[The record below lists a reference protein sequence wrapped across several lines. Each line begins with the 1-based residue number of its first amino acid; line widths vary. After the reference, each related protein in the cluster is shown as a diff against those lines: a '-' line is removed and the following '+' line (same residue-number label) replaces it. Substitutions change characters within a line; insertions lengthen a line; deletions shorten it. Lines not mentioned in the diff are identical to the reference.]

1 MGKPRLLQYTVM
13 LMCQGN
19 PQSHDDEPA
28 LQQEMKQPAEESLQH
43 RPSNDD
49 NAASYHDA
57 EPSAEASIQHAQCND
72 SDDSARNGADQPA
85 EERLEPSQS
94 QECKEAIQQ
103 NTEPPVEAAVHQT
116 PKTVGNDSGYNS
128 PEDETSAWEKI
139 LEMRARE
146 HQNDLAALQDEHEDE
161 LKYLRRDLSS
171 EVGKKELLQR
181 RVKKEVLAKK
191 DIKQQLHVLQGEHR
205 VVVEASKSK
214 DREIEEQQ
222 REAVAHRARLQ
233 EMETRFQMKESAYLE
248 TIKIQEELIKAK
260 EEEVVDLRLRN
271 YYLNSEGS
279 TKSVGADTRK
289 PQEGGLA
296 TNGNQWEAGYHHAL
310 ENGQRWRS
318 ELEMCSKQKEQAMT
332 IATNFKVQLELA
344 ETANEKLREEV
355 DAKQNEMEVDA
366 RYYEQIRGQNWDLQK
381 RINESIGDVAT
392 LKYKKALAEQEA
404 AADVKELTRKL
415 DSRTAELS
423 ALEATRAEWQADP
436 EGVLLTLSKGVTS
449 DTLILALAKHLEL
462 TLNENDSLKQRMV
475 AWEQEYD
482 ALNGQLRHTKA
493 HRDGLSQSLAEKASD
508 ITCLKDKIH
517 DLETEILR
525 RDMNEEADKRAEP
538 GYLQAME
545 EIQRLREA
553 ASENDESA
561 VDSGLLTAQ
570 RDQARRVALQ
580 NRQQHVAEVESLKD
594 LIEGLYQRVLKLEA
608 TLAAAGRTIEGPDDE
623 GNALKAEC
631 ACVLGYDEAES
642 ELEDGSPVN
651 PASEPEN
658 SNLVHAALALGE
670 ASNLREPRHDS
681 ENVSD
686 EVASPAYNAATTT
699 NLDNSPTNQFESES
713 NDESEVEMEHSSD
726 SSTTIIARRFV
737 MRSLAEGETR
747 IRVLGDP
754 SSPAAPPTPD
764 ISTPAVYHT
773 PDSNASTEGDVQGI
787 LSDDAGNGNED
798 GESGDL
804 QLYRMAPLP
813 VASLAWVK
821 KDKPF
826 GYGEPVGDDQF
837 GKEALQA

>member
-1 MGKPRLLQYTVM
+1 
-13 LMCQGN
+13 
-19 PQSHDDEPA
+19 
-28 LQQEMKQPAEESLQH
+28 
-43 RPSNDD
+43 
-49 NAASYHDA
+49 
-57 EPSAEASIQHAQCND
+57 
-72 SDDSARNGADQPA
+72 
-85 EERLEPSQS
+85 
-94 QECKEAIQQ
+94 
-103 NTEPPVEAAVHQT
+103 
-116 PKTVGNDSGYNS
+116 
-128 PEDETSAWEKI
+128 
-139 LEMRARE
+139 MRARE
-146 HQNDLAALQDEHEDE
+146 HQDDLAALQDEHEDE

-191 DIKQQLHVLQGEHR
+191 DIRQQLDVLQAEHR
-205 VVVEASKSK
+205 VAVEASKSK

-222 REAVAHRARLQ
+222 KEALALRARLQ
-233 EMETRFQMKESAYLE
+233 DMEKRFQMKESSYLE
-248 TIKIQEELIKAK
+248 TITIQGELIKAK
-260 EEEVVDLRLRN
+260 EEEVVDLCLRD
-271 YYLNSEGS
+271 YEINSEGS
-279 TKSVGADTRK
+279 KKSVGADTRK

-296 TNGNQWEAGYHHAL
+296 TNGNQWEAWYHHAL

-355 DAKQNEMEVDA
+355 DAKQTEMEVDA

-404 AADVKELTRKL
+404 AVDVKELTRKL
-415 DSRTAELS
+415 DNRTAELS

-449 DTLILALAKHLEL
+449 DPLILALAKHLEL

-493 HRDGLSQSLAEKASD
+493 HRDGLSRSLAEKASD
-508 ITCLKDKIH
+508 ITCLKDRIH

-553 ASENDESA
+553 ASENDENS
-561 VDSGLLTAQ
+561 VDSGLLTVQ

-642 ELEDGSPVN
+642 ELENGSPVN

-658 SNLVHAALALGE
+658 SNLVNAALALGE
-670 ASNLREPRHDS
+670 ASNLPEPRPDS
-681 ENVSD
+681 ENVGD
-686 EVASPAYNAATTT
+686 EVASPAQNAVTAT
-699 NLDNSPTNQFESES
+699 NLDNSPTNQSEAES
-713 NDESEVEMEHSSD
+713 NDESEAETEYSSD

-737 MRSLAEGETR
+737 MRSLAEGESH

-787 LSDDAGNGNED
+787 LSDNAGNGSED
-798 GESGDL
+798 GESGDS
-804 QLYRMAPLP
+804 QPYRTAPLP
-813 VASLAWVK
+813 VASLVWVK
-821 KDKPF
+821 KNRPF